1 MLGKDPEAS
10 LFFIGAEDERD
21 ELGESTRRYRVYRK
35 FVSSIISDRLFDHYR
50 VNDLSLYVL
59 VNKKSVT
66 NPVGLVDEI
75 AERVRAAYGDR

>member
-66 NPVGLVDEI
+66 NPVGLVEEI